1 MSTQMK
7 TTNKFL
13 VSERTGKIFEIEAKL
28 VALSVEV
35 ADIVKELYPAN
46 KDKEDYYINSFGEAL
61 DCVKMLRDRSITIA
75 IEDIGIVGESNK
87 QIII

>member
-1 MSTQMK
+1 MSTQV
-7 TTNKFL
+7 TCNVL
-13 VSERTGKIFEIEAKL
+13 VSERTAKIIKIEAKL

-46 KDKEDYYINSFGEAL
+46 KEKEDYYTNSFGEAL
-61 DCVKMLRDRSITIA
+61 DCIKMLRDRSITIA

-87 QIII
+87 KIII